1 MIRVRYEWDEEVG
14 RLHLSIRGHA
24 GRDLVCAGASMLAYT
39 ALEVLQEARDA
50 GEAASAFHREER
62 GRMTME
68 SDFCDRGVKERV
80 DAVCTGFWLLA
91 ERYPQY
97 VRFEKIFRNGEKS
110 PETVR

>member
-14 RLHLSIRGHA
+14 RLHLSIRGHAGSAPA

-80 DAVCTGFWLLA
+80 DAVCTADWMRTG
-91 ERYPQY
+91 RYS
-97 VRFEKIFRNGEKS
+97 RHIRRDKMSRTGGK
-110 PETVR
+110 